1 MTDFGLIT
9 FPTDYALQPA
19 ELARWAESAGYES
32 LFFAEH
38 THIPTSRK
46 TPFGGA
52 GGLPEYYKQAYDPF
66 VALAAAASATRTLKI
81 GTAICLVTE
90 HNPITLA
97 KTVATLDQISN
108 GRVVLGIGAGWNA
121 EEMADHGVNFKDRW
135 KVTRERVLAMR
146 QLWTED
152 EAEYHG
158 DFVDFE
164 PTWCWPKPV
173 QAGGP
178 PVLLGASSRWVPDRV
193 IDYCDG
199 WFPIGT
205 ADELRPLA
213 SEIRTA
219 AVKAGKS
226 VDEIQWTL
234 GSYTLARREPF
245 LDPSEVQDYVDM
257 GFTRIVIPFRP
268 QAAEKQRAV
277 LPDYVE
283 YVRKFE

>member
-1 MTDFGLIT
+1 MADFGLIT
-9 FPTDYALQPA
+9 FATDYAMQPA
-19 ELARWAESAGYES
+19 ELAAWAEGAGYES

-46 TPFGGA
+46 SPFGGGA
-52 GGLPEYYKQAYDPF
+52 RLPEYYKQAYDPF
-66 VALAAAASATRTLKI
+66 VALASAATATDTLKL

-97 KTVATLDQISN
+97 KTVATLDQISG

-121 EEMADHGVNFKDRW
+121 EEMADHGVNFKQRW

-146 QLWTED
+146 ELWSRD

-164 PTWCWPKPV
+164 STWSWPKPV
-173 QAGGP
+173 QPGGP
-178 PVLLGASSRWVPDRV
+178 PVLLGAASKWVPERV

-205 ADELRPLA
+205 PNDLRPLA
-213 SEIRTA
+213 EEIRSVA
-219 AVKAGKS
+219 EKAGRTL
-226 VDEIQWTL
+226 DELHLTL
-234 GSYTLARREPF
+234 GSYTLSQREPF
-245 LDPSEVQDYVDM
+245 LDPSEVQAFIDI
-257 GFTRIVIPFRP
+257 GFTRIVLPFRP
-268 QAAEKQRAV
+268 QVAEKQRAV
-277 LPDYVE
+277 LADYEE
-283 YVRKFE
+283 YVKQFR